1 MRRVLTWEISV
12 NFHNPFTFLP
22 KYCIMLVL
30 MSYKLNTEKK
40 VKMEKTLIQNKE
52 ENWIPLPD
60 CEKVEDEDWIPI
72 DEDSHLMLEMATI
85 GWPNIDGVEYKM
97 SIHGVNTRDRPTP
110 HIHLDRADDPNKESF
125 KFEISLIDMLQS
137 GEPVLILQKDTKN
150 HIDRKNRRLCSW
162 DGYSSLRQGVISF
175 LESEPEDA
183 NAPKGARTNLE
194 SFVINWNRESG
205 SDPNRLANYIK
216 GKGVSVL
223 PKYREY
229 FPTLYP
235 Y

>member
-1 MRRVLTWEISV
+1 
-12 NFHNPFTFLP
+12 
-22 KYCIMLVL
+22 
-30 MSYKLNTEKK
+30 
-40 VKMEKTLIQNKE
+40 MEKALIQNKE
-52 ENWIPLPD
+52 GNRIPLHD

-72 DEDSHLMLEMATI
+72 DEDSHLISEMATI

-110 HIHLDRADDPNKESF
+110 HIHLDMADDPNRESF

-162 DGYSSLRQGVISF
+162 DGYARLRQGVISF

-205 SDPNRLANYIK
+205 SDPNRLANYLK
-216 GKGVSVL
+216 EKGVSVL
-223 PKYREY
+223 PKYQEY

-235 Y
+235 PAKPKNPIVKNAHGKKYQ